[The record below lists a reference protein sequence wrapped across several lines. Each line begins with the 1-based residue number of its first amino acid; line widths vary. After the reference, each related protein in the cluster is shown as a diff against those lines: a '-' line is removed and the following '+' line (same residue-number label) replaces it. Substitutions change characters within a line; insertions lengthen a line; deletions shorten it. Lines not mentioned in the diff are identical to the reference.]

1 MARVYVSCAEQDLD
15 LSARIKDWL
24 RFQDYEPLSLHDD
37 SKMQNSNLAQW
48 HREFAQTLEHC
59 DLVILVLTPDWADSK
74 WCFAEFTEAY
84 SIGKTILAVVEKPLN
99 EPFSEP
105 GIPLF
110 DLTEDRDQG
119 LSELAAA
126 LRGSVSGT
134 GGGGEFDP
142 DRPLYPGLKAFE
154 EQDSAV
160 FFCRDDDARRVI
172 DRLNTRRRQGGARL
186 IALLGAPGTGIS
198 SLLQA
203 GVLPRVARDQEGWIV
218 LPVMRPTLKPI
229 DEFSKTIARLLGNY
243 DLWGEWAELFRGN
256 DFKGVAREL
265 AEQLRDRFGHPD
277 AHILLPIDQAEEL
290 FSIAD
295 PDDAEHFLDVL
306 GAIFD
311 DDMPY
316 VGIAALRP
324 DFLEKFQTADQLS
337 HVIEEFSP
345 RLMPL
350 SSIREIITK
359 PAEIIQLNIEEELV
373 EAILNDAL
381 EEGALPLVGVVLRQ
395 LYQEAGIHGGLTLE
409 AYQEIGTSYNGR
421 TPLGNIIAKL
431 AEEILLE
438 EQPSE
443 AHILTIEDVFAKR
456 LIWKDN
462 DNRFVSRPVALDDL
476 NLKTRVVIRKFIEAG
491 LLVPRDIDGYE
502 MVEYSH
508 LSILD
513 HWPRLKD
520 WINETA
526 GNSKKEVPDQT
537 VSMLP
542 PPGSEAPENSFVHE
556 PADISETSYRFD
568 EDERD
573 KSGFIDEAHNFVQG
587 EILAPEQFET
597 EIQDEDE
604 RLAVPP
610 SIFSDNEGRYETPAS
625 MEGDSPAF
633 IRKGR
638 EEHEQDYAGV
648 EYLPENEADE
658 IRSDKDIP
666 PYENQHIAPRSE
678 AFGGADTKPK
688 KKSKFK
694 ALALGCL
701 LAISVSAGV
710 VFWPKIQKMLPEKDI
725 VAKVEDGGEKQEA
738 DKTAGNP
745 DKIASKDNQGSKDRA
760 EVTLQPAGTEEKQVQ
775 EEAEVE
781 SNLVEVA
788 INEDWPMVKLARYF
802 EMLNDP
808 IISGAER
815 LKVTTQLS
823 RTLQNMKSSLQLNGH
838 KKRVRQ
844 VSFSPDGLRLA
855 TASDDGTV
863 RVWDLMTGNPL
874 AVLKGHE
881 GAVNSINF
889 SSNGKYLASASAD
902 KTIRLWDVEKGTFI
916 RAFEGHK
923 KAVKSVVFNPAGDR
937 LASASEDRE
946 AKIWDVSRGTE
957 IFTLSGHKARI
968 NAVVFSNNGSWIATA
983 SQDQTARIWDA
994 SSGQQMLSLEGHK
1007 GGVSSVKFSNDSS
1020 MVVTG
1025 SEDKTVRTWRAF
1037 SGKSI
1042 DTLTGH
1048 LDGVVSVDFSP
1059 DEKLIV
1065 STAEDGKAIIWNRER
1080 SRLVS
1085 IIKGKDLG
1093 LSNAVFSHN
1102 GDWIAAASK
1111 GNIAHILPAQLYIN
1125 NKIFEGHTDRV
1136 FSGVIGGDGELV
1148 VTSSRDNTARVWN
1161 IENGAQKIMLGG
1173 HHGKVH
1179 HSIFSPDQETIATAS
1194 KDGSIRIWSMESGRT
1209 TKILAGDFGAVNK
1222 IAYSSDGKY
1231 IAGAYQDKVVQVWDV
1246 EEGEVVHQFT
1256 GHSGPVWSVRF
1267 SVDDL
1272 KVYSSSSDGTIRIWD
1287 ISTGEQTGVLSGG
1300 DKSIL
1305 SIAISPD
1312 GKMLM
1317 SGAVDGVARFWD
1329 LEKQEQV
1336 GKTIKHG
1343 GIISA
1348 VAFSSDGDNVL
1359 TGGFN
1364 KKAFL
1369 WNRETGDI
1377 IWEFKEH
1384 EDRVLSVSMSEA
1396 GNWVLTTSA
1405 DKAHLWRVFSQDEMM
1420 FYVKS
1425 IIPRCLETKERQDL
1439 GLISS
1444 TPAWCKGLRNWQE
1457 MRK

>member
-24 RFQDYEPLSLHDD
+24 RFQDYEPVSLHDD
-37 SKMQNSNLAQW
+37 SKMEKSNLAQW

-59 DLVILVLTPDWADSK
+59 DLVILVLTPNWADSK

-84 SIGKTILAVVEKPLN
+84 SIGKTILAVVEEPLN

-110 DLTEDRDQG
+110 DLTQDRDQG
-119 LSELAAA
+119 LSDLAAA
-126 LRGSVSGT
+126 LRGALSGA
-134 GGGGEFDP
+134 GGGVEFDP
-142 DRPLYPGLKAFE
+142 DRPIYPGLKSFE
-154 EQDSAV
+154 ERDGAV
-160 FFCRDDDARRVI
+160 FFCREDDARRII

-203 GVLPRVARDQEGWIV
+203 GVLPRIVRDQEGWIV

-243 DLWGEWAELFRGN
+243 DLWQEWAELFRGN

-265 AEQLRDRFGHPD
+265 ADQLRDRFGHPD

-295 PDDAEHFLDVL
+295 PDDAEDFLNVL

-324 DFLEKFQTADQLS
+324 DFLERFQTADQLS

-359 PAEIIQLNIEEELV
+359 PADIIQLNIEEELV

-381 EEGALPLVGVVLRQ
+381 EEGALPLVAVVLRQ
-395 LYQEAGIHGGLTLE
+395 LYQEAGIHGGLTFD
-409 AYQEIGTSYNGR
+409 AYQEIGTEYAGR
-421 TPLGNIIAKL
+421 TPLGNIIARL
-431 AEEILLE
+431 AEGILQE

-443 AHILTIEDVFAKR
+443 AQLLTIEEVFSKR
-456 LIWKDN
+456 LVWRDN
-462 DNRFVSRPVALDDL
+462 DNRLVARPVALDDL
-476 NLKTRVVIRKFIEAG
+476 NLKTRVLIRKFIEAG

-502 MVEYSH
+502 MVEYAH
-508 LSILD
+508 LSIID
-513 HWPRLKD
+513 HWPRVKEWL
-520 WINETA
+520 NETDS
-526 GNSKKEVPDQT
+526 GDTKKQPDQT

-542 PPGSEAPENSFVHE
+542 PPGSEAEENTFKQEPEE
-556 PADISETSYRFD
+556 ISETSYRFD

-587 EILAPEQFET
+587 EILGPEKYGSDINE
-597 EIQDEDE
+597 EDE
-604 RLAVPP
+604 RLSVPP
-610 SIFSDNEGRYETPAS
+610 SIFSDNEGRYETPSS
-625 MEGDSPAF
+625 MDEDRPSFMNRGADEP
-633 IRKGR
+633 
-638 EEHEQDYAGV
+638 EQEYAGV
-648 EYLPENEADE
+648 EYIPDENVELE
-658 IRSDKDIP
+658 SREKDHS
-666 PYENQHIAPRSE
+666 PYDNQHIAPRAEGFESSE
-678 AFGGADTKPK
+678 EKPRK
-688 KKSKFK
+688 GSKLK
-694 ALALGCL
+694 ALMLGSL

-725 VAKVEDGGEKQEA
+725 VAKVDNSSSKSSEGKKE
-738 DKTAGNP
+738 T
-745 DKIASKDNQGSKDRA
+745 IASSNPEKEEPSKESV
-760 EVTLQPAGTEEKQVQ
+760 EVTLKPEETEKETASQG
-775 EEAEVE
+775 AETE
-781 SNLVEVA
+781 NNLVQTA

-802 EMLNDP
+802 EILNDP
-808 IISGAER
+808 IVSGAER
-815 LKVTTQLS
+815 LKTQTKLS
-823 RTLQNMKSSLQLNGH
+823 RTLQDMKSSLQLNGH
-838 KKRVRQ
+838 EKRVRH
-844 VSFSPDGLRLA
+844 VGFSPDGQRLA
-855 TASDDGTV
+855 TASDDATV
-863 RVWDLMTGNPL
+863 RVWDLMTGNSV
-874 AVLKGHE
+874 AILKGHE
-881 GAVNSINF
+881 GAVNSVSF
-889 SSNGKYLASASAD
+889 SSNGKFLASASAD
-902 KTIRLWDVEKGTFI
+902 KTIKLWDVEKGTLV
-916 RAFEGHK
+916 RTFEGHK

-937 LASASEDRE
+937 IATASDDRE
-946 AKIWDVSRGTE
+946 AKIWDVRRGTV

-968 NAVVFSNNGSWIATA
+968 NSVVFSNNGSWIATA

-1007 GGVSSVKFSNDSS
+1007 GGVRSVKFSNDSS

-1042 DTLTGH
+1042 DTYTGH
-1048 LDGVVSVDFSP
+1048 LDSVVSVDFSP
-1059 DEKLIV
+1059 DEKLII
-1065 STAEDGKAIIWNRER
+1065 STADDGKAIIWNLKR

-1093 LSNAVFSHN
+1093 LANAVFSQN

-1136 FSGVIGGDGELV
+1136 FSGVIGGDNELV

-1161 IENGAQKIMLGG
+1161 IDNGAQKIMLGG

-1179 HSIFSPDQETIATAS
+1179 HSIFSPDQETVATAS
-1194 KDGSIRIWSMESGRT
+1194 KDGSIRLWNIENGRT
-1209 TKILAGDFGAVNK
+1209 TNILASDFGAVNK

-1231 IAGAYQDKVVQVWDV
+1231 IVGAYQDKVVQVWDV
-1246 EEGEVVHQFT
+1246 ESGEVVHQFS
-1256 GHSGPVWSVRF
+1256 GHTGPVWSVKF
-1267 SVDDL
+1267 SVDDQ
-1272 KVYSSSSDGTIRIWD
+1272 KVYSSSSDGKILIWD
-1287 ISTGEQTGVLSGG
+1287 MSSGEQAGEISGVG
-1300 DKSIL
+1300 KSIL

-1312 GKMLM
+1312 GKTLM
-1317 SGAVDGVARFWD
+1317 SGSVDGVARFWD
-1329 LEKQEQV
+1329 LDSQEQV
-1336 GKTIKHG
+1336 GKPIKHG

-1348 VAFSSDGDNVL
+1348 VAFSADGETVL
-1359 TGGFN
+1359 TAGFN

-1369 WNRETGDI
+1369 WHRESGDM
-1377 IWEFKEH
+1377 IWEFKDH

-1420 FYVKS
+1420 FYVKT
-1425 IIPRCLETKERQDL
+1425 IIPRCLATKERQNL
-1439 GLISS
+1439 GLISTIPS
-1444 TPAWCKGLRNWQE
+1444 WCKGLRNWQE